1 MRISLKNF
9 IVPSIPLAVLLVG
22 ACIALWL
29 TDFTDN
35 FFNLAVVQQ
44 KHLSDNSIPFFSG
57 NGVLVNILS
66 LIITILNSFL
76 IAQINNKFTIIRT
89 RTFLPIFCF
98 LLLISSWY
106 PTHTM
111 LSSQVALTLFIF
123 AVFNFFN
130 MLRDNKASE
139 QAFLGSLLI
148 SVSSL
153 LINQFIF
160 LIPVC
165 WFGFII
171 FQSLSLRTFMA
182 SVMGALAPWILYL
195 SVVFMLNPGVNF
207 QQLFAANLNFNF
219 SFSAF
224 TLVEY
229 IYAGLMALILI
240 ISIFGLSS
248 MSRSDAI
255 HTRNKL
261 NFLIFLLVSLAILS
275 VIFMNQFI
283 SFLPLIA
290 FIYAL
295 LLSHPLTLSQNNFYG
310 ILFTLFCVLNLA
322 FIVFKYIPL

>member
-1 MRISLKNF
+1 MKISLKNF
-9 IVPSIPLAVLLVG
+9 VVPSIPLAVLLVG
-22 ACIALWL
+22 ACIALWM
-29 TDFTDN
+29 TDFIGS
-35 FFNLAVVQQ
+35 FYNLPIAHQ
-44 KHLSDNSIPFFSG
+44 SGSTDNSISFFLG
-57 NGVLVNILS
+57 NGLLVNILS
-66 LIITILNSFL
+66 LIITLVNSFL

-98 LLLISSWY
+98 LLLMSCWY
-106 PTHTM
+106 PTHSAIT
-111 LSSQVALTLFIF
+111 SQLTLTLFIF

-171 FQSLSLRTFMA
+171 FQSLSLRTFLA
-182 SVMGALAPWILYL
+182 SVMGTLAPWILYL
-195 SVVFMLNPGVNF
+195 AVIFLLNPSVNL
-207 QQLFAANLNFNF
+207 QQLFSTILDFNF
-219 SFSAF
+219 TFISF

-229 IYAGLMALILI
+229 IYAGVMVIILI
-240 ISIFGLSS
+240 ISVIGVNS

-261 NFLIFLLVSLAILS
+261 NFLMFLLVSLAILS
-275 VIFMNQFI
+275 IIFMNQFI

-310 ILFTLFCVLNLA
+310 ILFTVFCILNLA
-322 FIVFKYIPL
+322 FVVFKYIPL

>member
-1 MRISLKNF
+1 MKISLKNF

-22 ACIALWL
+22 ACIAMWM
-29 TDFTDN
+29 TDFAGS
-35 FFNLAVVQQ
+35 FLNLPIVHQNALAE
-44 KHLSDNSIPFFSG
+44 KSLPFFSG
-57 NGVLVNILS
+57 NGLLVNILS

-76 IAQINNKFTIIRT
+76 IAQINNKFSIIRT

-98 LLLISSWY
+98 LLLMSSWY
-106 PTHTM
+106 PTHTA
-111 LSSQVALTLFIF
+111 LTSQFALTLFIF

-148 SVSSL
+148 SASSL

-165 WFGFII
+165 WIGFVI
-171 FQSLSLRTFMA
+171 FQSLSLRTFLA
-182 SVMGALAPWILYL
+182 SVMGTLAPWILYL
-195 SVVFMLNPGVNF
+195 STIYLLNPTENLF
-207 QQLFAANLNFNF
+207 QLFSANLNHNFNF
-219 SFSAF
+219 STF
-224 TLVEY
+224 TPIEY
-229 IYAGLMALILI
+229 IYAGLMTVILI
-240 ISIFGLSS
+240 ISVVGVSS
-248 MSRSDAI
+248 MSRNDAI

-261 NFLIFLLVSLAILS
+261 NFLLFLLVSLAILS
-275 VIFMNQFI
+275 VVFMNQFI

-310 ILFTLFCVLNLA
+310 ILFTVFCILNLA
-322 FIVFKYIPL
+322 FVVFKYIPL